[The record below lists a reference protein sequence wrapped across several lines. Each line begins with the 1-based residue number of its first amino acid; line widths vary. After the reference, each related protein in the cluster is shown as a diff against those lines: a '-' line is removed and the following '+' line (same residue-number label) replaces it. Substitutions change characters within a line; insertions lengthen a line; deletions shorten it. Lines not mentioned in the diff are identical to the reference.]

1 MTTISA
7 CRVTSLSALT
17 TLMDSQMNSPRR
29 AMTAAN
35 GYSPCDFADCAKAM
49 QRRIIVKSGTAV
61 SREVAVFESSLPFP
75 PAIGVGYSDNRDPLP
90 QIDFETTEKRNAPCP
105 LKGKMV
111 EAIFIGYATSARWRD
126 MARWSSRSLASA
138 GVPGAILVN
147 RPTLDGVYLL
157 LGQAVVISCATGIRA
172 FVFSGVGRQQGE
184 RRGICVARIEGSR
197 PQ

>member
-1 MTTISA
+1 
-7 CRVTSLSALT
+7 
-17 TLMDSQMNSPRR
+17 
-29 AMTAAN
+29 
-35 GYSPCDFADCAKAM
+35 M